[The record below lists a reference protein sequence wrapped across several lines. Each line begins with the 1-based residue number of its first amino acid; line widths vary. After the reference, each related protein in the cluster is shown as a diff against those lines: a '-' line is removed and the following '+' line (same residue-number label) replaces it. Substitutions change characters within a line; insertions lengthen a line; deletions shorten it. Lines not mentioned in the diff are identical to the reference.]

1 MYKIKLTE
9 SELMEVI
16 KRIIKESEEPETNVL
31 VSLRNYAKGKISK
44 DDLYSVD
51 DSIEHIQTKTPLGQ
65 SIITI
70 KFDDDRE
77 LSEAIGLD
85 ENDRWF
91 MNSVNSY
98 HGHEF
103 MDSYQIT
110 EDFKEGYIIYYEL
123 NEENLKKLKR
133 ISEIILPNEKFD
145 MDDENFRQLLSNTL
159 LDMFFDEIDYILDD
173 YHSEKEREMNIAAS
187 EEIKKDFDDVLKEFG
202 ANINRDF
209 DSIEITLVDLFMNA
223 MQQNLYNS
231 NAKEMVTDIIKSGFQ
246 GGSIGGWYENSYEF
260 QDADK
265 FDSEGFN
272 NTVERQF
279 DKILDELESNE
290 DLEGYFAIRGR
301 LSSKFEF
308 GKWNKLPTDDRY
320 KFNVRGVD
328 KDDLKVNVELQTPL
342 GFKVVKLTEENFNYL
357 LYQPTLFNLVD
368 I

>member
-9 SELMEVI
+9 SKLIEVI

-31 VSLRNYAKGKISK
+31 ISLRNYAKGRISK

-51 DSIEHIQTKTPLGQ
+51 DSIEYIQTKNPLGQ
-65 SIITI
+65 SIVGI
-70 KFDDDRE
+70 KFDDDKE
-77 LSEAIGLD
+77 LSDAIGLV
-85 ENDRWF
+85 EEDRWF

-98 HGHEF
+98 HGHDF

-145 MDDENFRQLLSNTL
+145 RDDENFRQLLSNTL

-173 YHSEKEREMNIAAS
+173 YHSEKEREMNIVAS
-187 EEIKKDFDDVLKEFG
+187 EQIKKEFDDVLKEFG
-202 ANINRDF
+202 ANIDGNF
-209 DSIEITLVDLFMNA
+209 DSIEITLVDLYMNA
-223 MQQNLYNS
+223 MKLNLYNS
-231 NAKEMVTDIIKSGFQ
+231 DAKEMITNIIKSGFQ
-246 GGSIGGWYENSYEF
+246 GGSIGGWYDNSYEF
-260 QDADK
+260 QDPDK

-279 DKILDELESNE
+279 DKILDELESNG
-290 DLEGYFAIRGR
+290 DLEEYFTIRAR

-308 GKWNKLPTDDRY
+308 GKWYELPTDDRY
-320 KFNVRGVD
+320 KFNISGVD
-328 KDDLKVNVELQTPL
+328 KDDLKINVDLQTPK

-357 LYQPTLFNLVD
+357 LYQPTLFNLD
-368 I
+368 NI